1 MDSLDP
7 LFPDAARL
15 IVESQMG
22 STSLLQ
28 RRMKLGYNR
37 AGRLMDQLG
46 SAGIVGPSLGAT
58 ARDVMIKSLSELDN
72 LLNNMGLSSTGESN
86 YGTSAL
92 SGVTHGR
99 VTDLNSFSGSR
110 SSTVMSDTAP
120 STDSGSGQTKK
131 IILALSAIALVFLFF
146 NVLYDDSMVR
156 SMGGQTNMTYDET
169 KSFLYLIGL
178 GVVTFA
184 LWSLRDTPLGF
195 LWRIYKIFWIVLFAT
210 LLLNYAKKQVKEW
223 WKKD

>member
-1 MDSLDP
+1 
-7 LFPDAARL
+7 
-15 IVESQMG
+15 
-22 STSLLQ
+22 
-28 RRMKLGYNR
+28 
-37 AGRLMDQLG
+37 MDQLEA
-46 SAGIVGPSLGAT
+46 AGIVGPSFGAK
-58 ARDVMIKSLSELDN
+58 ARDVMIKSLPELEK
-72 LLNNMGLSSTGESN
+72 LLLEMGIQGVVATN
-86 YGTSAL
+86 YSRNVTSL
-92 SGVTHGR
+92 DRFSGVTGMDSFGTSTMVSREEAR
-99 VTDLNSFSGSR
+99 VVGEPTS
-110 SSTVMSDTAP
+110 
-120 STDSGSGQTKK
+120 QTKK

-146 NVLYDDSMVR
+146 NVLYDDGMVR
-156 SMGGQTNMTYDET
+156 SLGGQFNMSYDEA